1 MTAYFLTTF
10 PFCHVYCNIAQAP
23 TVAALASSRAAAT
36 SIFGQLGGVKLKKTE
51 TVEKTMFK
59 KTEGNTAAGAAATVA
74 SGDKRIALSK
84 LVDFPG
90 DYDEVKKHLQNL
102 EKVDPAGRYVFC
114 SVIVVMYC
122 LVLCIAWCYALPS
135 VMHCLVL
142 CMRLSLTSHSLMLPQ
157 RCFWSDC
164 ITQIRFLE

>member
-1 MTAYFLTTF
+1 MTHRGPADMSNGSIFSNIFL
-10 PFCHVYCNIAQAP
+10 FCHDMYYIAQAP

-102 EKVDPAGRYVFC
+102 EKIDPAGRYVFC
-114 SVIVVMYC
+114 SVLPSVMYC
-122 LVLCIAWCYALPS
+122 LVLCIAWCSVLPG
-135 VMHCLVL
+135 VMYCLV
-142 CMRLSLTSHSLMLPQ
+142 
-157 RCFWSDC
+157 FC
-164 ITQIRFLE
+164 I